1 MKNKKQVGKALG
13 RVPSGL
19 FIVTAKFQDKEDAV
33 LASWINQCS
42 FDPPEV
48 TVSLGQMRNARLLIE
63 SSQAFIVNVL
73 GKKSNDLMKHFL
85 LLLLSFP
92 MLVFGQVTS
101 PSLISSSGDSYS
113 NSNVNMDFSH
123 NITKHI
129 DGGDL
134 SLKPGWIRMSIH
146 PTMTD
151 EEIHFI
157 MNAIVELSE
166 NHIEWGKDYIYNN
179 STNEFVY
186 KDISFSKRNKKRVE
200 NWFKM

>member
-73 GKKSNDLMKHFL
+73 GKKSNDLMKHF
-85 LLLLSFP
+85 FK
-92 MLVFGQVTS
+92 
-101 PSLISSSGDSYS
+101 
-113 NSNVNMDFSH
+113 SH
-123 NITKHI
+123 E
-129 DGGDL
+129 G
-134 SLKPGWIRMSIH
+134 SIF
-146 PTMTD
+146 D
-151 EEIHFI
+151 
-157 MNAIVELSE
+157 
-166 NHIEWGKDYIYNN
+166 
-179 STNEFVY
+179 
-186 KDISFSKRNKKRVE
+186 
-200 NWFKM
+200 